1 QAKNRSIEMLQLVGI
16 KNAEERY
23 SQYPHEFSGGMR
35 QRVMIAIALACQPKL
50 IIADESTTALDV
62 TIQAQILRLM
72 KKMQE
77 QFGTSII
84 LITHDLGV
92 VAGMCDRVVVMK
104 EGEVVEQNTTERIF
118 SSPQHPYTKKLLN
131 ALPLI
136 HEKKEPKAKQTIPGD
151 IEADQPLIEVQDLK
165 KEFPMGPG
173 SSIQAVDTIS
183 FSIQAG
189 ETLGLVGESGS
200 GKSTTGRL
208 LLQLLKETDGEILYR
223 GMPINRM
230 NKKEMKQLRKEIQ
243 IIFQDP
249 YASLNPRMKVL
260 DIIGQP
266 LDIHKLCKTKAE
278 RLQRVEELLELVGL
292 EKEHA
297 MRYPHEFSGG
307 QRQRIGIAR
316 ALAVNPKFIVCD
328 EPLSALDVSIQAQ
341 IVDLLKGL
349 QKKFGL
355 TFLFIAHDLSVVK

>member
-1 QAKNRSIEMLQLVGI
+1 MQLLPSPTSLMTEGSIDFSGKTISTYTYREMEAIRGKDISMIFQDPMTSLNPTIKIGKQIDEALRKHQKLSAIQAKNRSIEMLQLVGI

-23 SQYPHEFSGGMR
+23 SQYPHEFSGEMR
-35 QRVMIAIALACQPKL
+35 QRVMIAMALACQPKL
-50 IIADESTTALDV
+50 LIADEPKTALDV

-208 LLQLLKETDGEILYR
+208 LLQLLKETDGEI
-223 GMPINRM
+223 
-230 NKKEMKQLRKEIQ
+230 
-243 IIFQDP
+243 
-249 YASLNPRMKVL
+249 
-260 DIIGQP
+260 
-266 LDIHKLCKTKAE
+266 
-278 RLQRVEELLELVGL
+278 
-292 EKEHA
+292 
-297 MRYPHEFSGG
+297 
-307 QRQRIGIAR
+307 
-316 ALAVNPKFIVCD
+316 
-328 EPLSALDVSIQAQ
+328 
-341 IVDLLKGL
+341 
-349 QKKFGL
+349 
-355 TFLFIAHDLSVVK
+355 